1 MAPLGAKGV
10 GEPPCISSTPA
21 IVAAIRDALGGSTA
35 WANPSTVS
43 PCAPPTSASDVH
55 DVSDTSCTPGM
66 SEEHRVRLGSGRVS
80 NEREIMTWEIFG
92 TASRDAGPDGRRQTT
107 SPT

>member
-10 GEPPCISSTPA
+10 GEPPTHLVDPGRRRRHPRCASARTCTRVPVRPQRHRASEPLCSG
-21 IVAAIRDALGGSTA
+21 VAAISSCFA
-35 WANPSTVS
+35 PSS
-43 PCAPPTSASDVH
+43 
-55 DVSDTSCTPGM
+55 
-66 SEEHRVRLGSGRVS
+66 VRLELRHVS

-92 TASRDAGPDGRRQTT
+92 DGIPRASPRWWPTTT